1 MKKIFALL
9 SLGLCAVAV
18 CAAQQVGNVS
28 QAQMLGPRI
37 CLLQVYDWQENAA
50 GDVTV
55 TKGDPFYD
63 GGWTTTIEAAGQEGY
78 LTIEGGFTHYTVSQ
92 PLRVDY
98 SAGTVTLEVT
108 DDPIGT
114 LTGTTTTVTDAGT
127 ITVDSTQYFYVVNE
141 AWLVDGAAL
150 SDVKGEILEDG
161 SIHIAGGFA
170 YYIETTKTTTIRTK
184 DGQTQVVNDETKTVS
199 RLYRNTWLRVPNG
212 THEFVGVE
220 DGQRHVVD
228 VCIRQSGD
236 TVYVANLYGYGMPEV
251 HMELAAGGTMD
262 FTCQPIRDI
271 PDTMSPKGVGSWLNM
286 TQTGSGLT
294 AGNTGNATP
303 DAITWGLT
311 TPWDNEM
318 TWPGFDSNKLT
329 YADGSKFVVPG
340 GEEPFTIGD
349 VNRDGSVNI
358 TDVTTLIDHLLSG
371 DFTDAIDF
379 SAAGADCN
387 QDGGI
392 NITDVTALIDILLG
406 SN

>member
-1 MKKIFALL
+1 
-9 SLGLCAVAV
+9 
-18 CAAQQVGNVS
+18 
-28 QAQMLGPRI
+28 
-37 CLLQVYDWQENAA
+37 
-50 GDVTV
+50 
-55 TKGDPFYD
+55 
-63 GGWTTTIEAAGQEGY
+63 
-78 LTIEGGFTHYTVSQ
+78 
-92 PLRVDY
+92 
-98 SAGTVTLEVT
+98 
-108 DDPIGT
+108 
-114 LTGTTTTVTDAGT
+114 
-127 ITVDSTQYFYVVNE
+127 
-141 AWLVDGAAL
+141 
-150 SDVKGEILEDG
+150 
-161 SIHIAGGFA
+161 
-170 YYIETTKTTTIRTK
+170 
-184 DGQTQVVNDETKTVS
+184 
-199 RLYRNTWLRVPNG
+199 
-212 THEFVGVE
+212 
-220 DGQRHVVD
+220 
-228 VCIRQSGD
+228 
-236 TVYVANLYGYGMPEV
+236 MPEV

-286 TQTGSGLT
+286 TQTGSGVT